1 MEPIRRL
8 GKTAVGGESEYAMKK
23 FAHSKAGK
31 IVIALV
37 ALMFIGAIAQPGQQT
52 TDVSS
57 SAPQETT
64 QATSS
69 SSQADESPSS
79 DNAAPDPAPAP
90 APSTAE
96 PATASLKAHFID
108 VGQGDSAFI
117 ELPDGKTM
125 LIDAGVP
132 DAGPT
137 VVSYLKSLGCTR
149 IDYLVATHPHADH
162 IGGLP
167 AVISAFDIGEV
178 WAPNASNTTKTFEAF
193 IDAVR
198 GKGLQIHAGAAGMDI
213 VGAGA
218 GYTASI
224 IAPPEGVSSDDYN
237 DYSLVIKL
245 SFGTTSFLFTGDAPA
260 ETIAAAAPG
269 PVDVLKVAHHGSNTG
284 TTSSLISTLSP
295 TYSVISYGI
304 GNDYG
309 HPTANVLNMLTAH
322 SQHVLGTGANG
333 TIVITSDGST
343 VNASC
348 AKPDGQVT
356 PGSKGGSGTGGGS
369 SGTAAA
375 ATGAA
380 ADAGTVVAGDQ
391 SSSDTVYVTASGK
404 GSCYH
409 LKNCSTLKKSK
420 LVALSRSD
428 AEAQGYRPCKKC
440 NP

>member
-1 MEPIRRL
+1 
-8 GKTAVGGESEYAMKK
+8 MKK

-31 IVIALV
+31 VVIALV
-37 ALMFIGAIAQPGQQT
+37 ALLFVGAIAQPGQQT
-52 TDVSS
+52 ANVSS
-57 SAPQETT
+57 SMPQETAS
-64 QATSS
+64 QAAS
-69 SSQADESPSS
+69 SSQTDESSS
-79 DNAAPDPAPAP
+79 GGASAEAPAAAP
-90 APSTAE
+90 APSAAE
-96 PATASLKAHFID
+96 PAPSSLKAHFID

-117 ELPDGKTM
+117 QLPDGKTM

-132 DAGPT
+132 DAGQT
-137 VVSYLKSLGCTR
+137 VVSYLKSQGCTR

-178 WAPNASNTTKTFEAF
+178 WAPNATNTTQTFEAF

-198 GKGLQIHAGAAGMDI
+198 AKGLQIHAGAAGTDI
-213 VGAGA
+213 VGGDA

-245 SFGTTSFLFTGDAPA
+245 SYGSTSFLFTGDAPA
-260 ETIAAAAPG
+260 ETIAAAQPG
-269 PVDVLKVAHHGSNTG
+269 HVDVLKVAHHGSNTG
-284 TTSSLISTLSP
+284 TTGALISALSP

-309 HPTANVLNMLTAH
+309 HPTQKVLSMLTAH

-333 TIVITSDGST
+333 TIVITSDGTAVS
-343 VNASC
+343 ASC
-348 AKPDGQVT
+348 DKPDGTVE
-356 PGSKGGSGTGGGS
+356 PGSKGGSGAGGGS

-380 ADAGTVVAGDQ
+380 TGAGTVVSGDQ

-404 GSCYH
+404 GECYH
-409 LKNCSTLKKSK
+409 LKSCPTLKKSK

>member
-1 MEPIRRL
+1 MVPVRQL
-8 GKTAVGGESEYAMKK
+8 GKTAAEGESENAMKK
-23 FAHSKAGK
+23 FARSKVGK

-52 TDVSS
+52 ADVSS

-90 APSTAE
+90 APSAAE
-96 PATASLKAHFID
+96 PAPASLKAHFID

-178 WAPNASNTTKTFEAF
+178 WAPNATNTTKTFEAF

-213 VGAGA
+213 VGADA
-218 GYTASI
+218 GYTVSI
-224 IAPPEGVSSDDYN
+224 IAPPDGVNSDDYN

-245 SFGTTSFLFTGDAPA
+245 VYGNTSFLFTGDAPA
-260 ETIAAAAPG
+260 ETIAAAQPG
-269 PVDVLKVAHHGSNTG
+269 HVDVLKVAHHGSNTG
-284 TTSSLISTLSP
+284 TTGALISALSP

-309 HPTANVLNMLTAH
+309 HPTEKVLTMLTSH

-333 TIVITSDGST
+333 TIVIASDGTT
-343 VNASC
+343 VTASC
-348 AKPDGQVT
+348 DGPDAQVE
-356 PGSKGGSGTGGGS
+356 PGSKGGNRSGGGS

-375 ATGAA
+375 AAGAA
-380 ADAGTVVAGDQ
+380 AGAGTMVAGDE
-391 SSSDTVYVTASGK
+391 SANDTVYITASGK
-404 GSCYH
+404 GECYH
-409 LKNCSTLKKSK
+409 RKDCSTLKRSK
-420 LVALSRSD
+420 LVAVSRSD
-428 AEAQGYRPCKKC
+428 AEAQGLRPCSKC